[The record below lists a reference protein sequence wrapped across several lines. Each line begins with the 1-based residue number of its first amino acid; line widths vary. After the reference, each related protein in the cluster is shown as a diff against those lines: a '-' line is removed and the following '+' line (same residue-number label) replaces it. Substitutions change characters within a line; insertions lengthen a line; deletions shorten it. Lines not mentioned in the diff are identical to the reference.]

1 MQNPAR
7 RVRKMKLALL
17 GTMAG
22 STLMIGNCLSLDVD
36 NDLFTVFRE
45 AYVPGLVSGLSTAV
59 SNPDMQEEGL
69 RQTVVAFIEGIGAVL
84 QPEDSPTP
92 IRSSSLDN

>member
-1 MQNPAR
+1 MRTRIRTLR
-7 RVRKMKLALL
+7 RMKIAMF

-22 STLMIGNCLSLDVD
+22 STMMIGNCLSLDVD

-45 AYVPGLVSGLSTAV
+45 AYVPGLVSGLTTAV
-59 SNPDMQEEGL
+59 SNPDQAEAGL

-84 QPEDSPTP
+84 QPEDSTTP
-92 IRSSSLDN
+92 IRSGSLDN